1 MTHII
6 IIIIN
11 YILDL
16 SYRYISSEVNS
27 TKNQRYLKISRDF
40 YGHLI
45 FVN

>member
-1 MTHII
+1 MTH

-11 YILDL
+11 YILDF
-16 SYRYISSEVNS
+16 SYKYLSSEVNN
-27 TKNQRYLKISRDF
+27 TKNQRYPTISRDF